1 MLEPFVD
8 VTIHCVQG
16 TGRLCSTGWVLQ
28 EADSG
33 LEFSE
38 QNIDWEAL
46 QTVTPVE
53 GREGSRIGKKVV
65 SCDACWL
72 PHWCSLGLWG
82 WDGPLVILCWAK
94 MACPLLTPWVTEC
107 EQPRKRCD
115 LGGGSSL
122 QLRQTLKELS
132 FGSWT
137 VHLSVHHLM

>member
-65 SCDACWL
+65 SCDAC
-72 PHWCSLGLWG
+72 
-82 WDGPLVILCWAK
+82 
-94 MACPLLTPWVTEC
+94 
-107 EQPRKRCD
+107 
-115 LGGGSSL
+115 
-122 QLRQTLKELS
+122 
-132 FGSWT
+132 
-137 VHLSVHHLM
+137 